1 MFLFAQKHRFIVS
14 AILSL
19 IALTFVGFGIG
30 SYQWSNHSDD
40 YLVKVGDLTVTA
52 NDFTKAADRLASSGK
67 IEITPAIKQ
76 QILDEL
82 IGHNL
87 LAIEA
92 ENQAV
97 VLNDEQIAR
106 IIFLIPQ
113 LQEEGKFSERRY
125 RYLLESR
132 HETAKEFEQAVR
144 KQFVVQT
151 QLMPFLSS
159 QLVSHQQVNWLAKL
173 FTQQRIVQ
181 VTKFIPQSFAASVQL
196 TSAEVKT
203 YYQKHLGQFKQPE
216 AAKVD
221 FVVIP
226 INTNHPI
233 SLNKL
238 KHYYD
243 THQSEFEK
251 RQISHILIQVAP
263 NSTEEQRTEAKNQ
276 TKILLKKLRAKPAD
290 FSKLAKKYSQDPGS
304 AKQGGSIGEIT
315 RGMTVKPFEDIAF
328 GLKSGELS
336 EVVATQYGYHIIR
349 LDVIDIENFE
359 TVKSLIQSQLQERQ
373 AKEIKKQRS
382 RLLAK
387 MIDEHQS
394 LSEIAKAV
402 NHPIQHTDWITR
414 QNTVH
419 LQLSQPQA
427 LVQIFNSNTYQHQK
441 ISDVVYL
448 NDGSL
453 LVLTIKEKR
462 AAHQLALAEAKP
474 AITKIL
480 IQQKSKQFAKAKPLV
495 ALKALQAKQSLLLKW
510 QEPLTISLATQQ
522 EFPIQGIRRIFA
534 TSVKKLP
541 AYVCFESNQGDY
553 WLVRI
558 NAIKNQSTTFG
569 QAEIE
574 QFAAQLE
581 EMLSFSQIATYIKA
595 LRDKTVVT
603 YADQKHTNK

>member
-1 MFLFAQKHRFIVS
+1 MFLFAQKHRFIIS
-14 AILSL
+14 AILGF
-19 IALTFVGFGIG
+19 IALTFIGFGIG
-30 SYQWSNHSDD
+30 SYQWSNQDD
-40 YLVKVGDLTVTA
+40 NYLVKVGRLVITA
-52 NDFTKAADRLASSGK
+52 NDFTKAADRLTSSGK
-67 IEITPAIKQ
+67 IEITSVIKQ

-87 LAIEA
+87 LVIEA

-97 VLNDEQIAR
+97 ILSDEQIAR
-106 IIFLIPQ
+106 IIFSIPQ
-113 LQEEGKFSERRY
+113 LQEGGKFSELRY

-144 KQFVVQT
+144 KQFMVQT
-151 QLMPFLSS
+151 QLMPFLSN

-181 VTKFIPQSFAASVQL
+181 VTKFIPQSFAESTQL
-196 TSAEVKT
+196 TSNEVKT
-203 YYQKHLGQFKQPE
+203 YYQQHLTQFKQPE
-216 AAKVD
+216 AAKVN
-221 FVVIP
+221 FLVIP
-226 INTNHPI
+226 IDINYTV

-251 RQISHILIQVAP
+251 RQISHILIQVTP
-263 NSTEEQRTEAKNQ
+263 NSTEKQRTQAKNQ
-276 TKILLKKLRAKPAD
+276 AQMLLKKLRTKPAD
-290 FSKLAKKYSQDPGS
+290 FSKFAKKYSQDPSS
-304 AKQGGSIGEIT
+304 AEQGGNIGQIT

-328 GLKSGELS
+328 GLKRGELS

-349 LDVIDIENFE
+349 LDAINIESFR
-359 TVKSLIQSQLQERQ
+359 TVKSLIQSKLKERQ

-382 RLLAK
+382 RLLTK
-387 MIDEHQS
+387 MIYEHQS
-394 LSEIAKAV
+394 LVEIAKV
-402 NHPIQHTDWITR
+402 VKHPIQHTDWIVR
-414 QNTVH
+414 QKTMH
-419 LQLSQPQA
+419 PQLSQPQA
-427 LVQIFNSNTYQHQK
+427 LAQIFNSNAYQHQK
-441 ISDVVYL
+441 ISDVIYL

-462 AAHQLALAEAKP
+462 AAHQLTLAEAKP

-480 IQQKSKQFAKAKPLV
+480 IQQKSKQFAKSKALV
-495 ALKALQAKQSLLLKW
+495 ALKALRAKQSLPLKW
-510 QEPLTISLATQQ
+510 QGPLTISLATQQ

-541 AYVCFESNQGDY
+541 AYVSFESNQGDY

-558 NAIKNQSTTFG
+558 EAIKNQSTTFG

-574 QFAAQLE
+574 QFVTQLE
-581 EMLSFSQIATYIKA
+581 ETLSFSQIAIYIKA

-603 YADQKHTNK
+603 YADQKTRQ

>member
-14 AILSL
+14 VILSF

-30 SYQWSNHSDD
+30 SYQWSNDSDD
-40 YLVKVGDLTVTA
+40 YLVKVGHLTVTT
-52 NDFTKAADRLASSGK
+52 NDFTKAADRLTSSGK
-67 IEITPAIKQ
+67 IQITPAIKQ

-82 IGHNL
+82 IGQNL

-92 ENQAV
+92 ENQTV
-97 VLNDEQIAR
+97 VLSDEQIAR

-113 LQEEGKFSERRY
+113 LQEGGKFSELRY

-151 QLMPFLSS
+151 QLMPFLSG

-203 YYQKHLGQFKQPE
+203 YYQQHLAQFKQPE
-216 AAKVD
+216 TAKVD
-221 FVVIP
+221 FVIIP
-226 INTNHPI
+226 ISTNHPI
-233 SLNKL
+233 SPNKL

-263 NSTEEQRTEAKNQ
+263 NSTEEQRIQAKNQ
-276 TKILLKKLRAKPAD
+276 TQILLKKLRTKPAD

-304 AKQGGSIGEIT
+304 AQQGGGIGEIT

-328 GLKSGELS
+328 GLRKGELS

-349 LDVIDIENFE
+349 LDAINIESFE

-382 RLLAK
+382 HLLAK
-387 MIDEHQS
+387 MIYEHRS
-394 LSEIAKAV
+394 LIEIAKAV
-402 NHPIQHTDWITR
+402 NRPIQHTDWITR
-414 QNTVH
+414 QNIAH
-419 LQLSQPQA
+419 PQLSQPQA
-427 LVQIFNSNTYQHQK
+427 LMQIFNSNTYQHQK

-462 AAHQLALAEAKP
+462 APHQLTLVEAKP

-480 IQQKSKQFAKAKPLV
+480 IQQKSKQFAKTEALV
-495 ALKALQAKQSLLLKW
+495 ALKALQAKQSLSLKW

-534 TSVKKLP
+534 TPVKKLP
-541 AYVCFESNQGDY
+541 AYVGFESNQGDY

-558 NAIKNQSTTFG
+558 NATKNQSATFG

-574 QFAAQLE
+574 QFATQLE
-581 EMLSFSQIATYIKA
+581 ETLSFSQIATYIKA

-603 YADQKHTNK
+603 YADQKHNNK